1 VTERCAAISDA
12 VLALF
17 PCVESCRRIREAAAL
32 RKAAAIAASSA
43 RVVDPL
49 QRILHAAL
57 TVLPA
62 DHLVLL
68 RASTYRMECVIV
80 AAVGTA
86 SVWRGLRVPLGRG
99 IAARAIETGEAQ
111 ISQAAADPDA
121 STELVARWGLVVPVI
136 LHGRVFGV
144 LATADERRRLT
155 PRHVTLLRKL
165 AEQCALAINNARA
178 DSGIGS

>member
-1 VTERCAAISDA
+1 
-12 VLALF
+12 LLF
-17 PCVESCRRIREAAAL
+17 PCVEFCRRIREAAAL
-32 RKAAAIAASSA
+32 RKAAAIAASAA
-43 RVVDPL
+43 RVGDPL
-49 QRILHAAL
+49 QRILEAAL

-68 RASTYRMECVIV
+68 RRSTDRMACVIV

-86 SVWRGLRVPLGRG
+86 HVWRGLRVPLGRG

-111 ISQAAADPDA
+111 LSHAAADPDA

-144 LATADERRRLT
+144 LATADERRGLT
-155 PRHVTLLRKL
+155 ARHVALLRKF
-165 AEQCALAINNARA
+165 AEQCALAINNVSA
-178 DSGIGS
+178 DRGVGT